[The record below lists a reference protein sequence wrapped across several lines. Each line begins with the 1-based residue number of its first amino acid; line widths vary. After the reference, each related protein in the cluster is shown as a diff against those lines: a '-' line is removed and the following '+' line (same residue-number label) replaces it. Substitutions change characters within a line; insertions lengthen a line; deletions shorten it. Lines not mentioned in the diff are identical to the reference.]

1 MATKQTTAVEWLIK
15 FLTDRGY
22 IVAPSFGHSIIDEGI
37 KQALAMQRNQAI
49 KAYEA
54 GQEDEYQY
62 HINAVPRT
70 DSETYYT
77 DTYGKE

>member
-1 MATKQTTAVEWLIK
+1 MANKQITAVGWLIK

-22 IVAPSFGHSIIDEGI
+22 IVAPSFAHSIIDEGI
-37 KQALAMQRNQAI
+37 KQALEIERNQTI

-70 DSETYYT
+70 DPETYYT
-77 DTYGKE
+77 ETYGKE